1 MRIGVAAT
9 PQVAIPTL
17 DWLLTTSHEL
27 AMVITQPDRPAGR
40 GRELTES
47 PVSSWA
53 RSHSINCVK
62 PLMPSELADVVS
74 ELDLVVTI
82 GYGVILPEEILKLP
96 RFGFLNLHFSLLP
109 AYRGAAPVQRA
120 LENGEVISGLTVF
133 QLDKG
138 MDTGPL
144 FTQIPIAIEPAWR
157 SVEMLEL
164 LASMGPEAMAQTF
177 DKIEQGIKPEPQ
189 QGSASIAPKISKEQ
203 AKIDWS
209 NSTQVV
215 VNKIRAFYPA
225 PCAWSLWR
233 ENPIKITQASMA
245 QIDMKLEPGQIQCQ
259 ENRVF
264 VGVALNGVIELES
277 VIPAGK
283 SEMPAADWA
292 RGAHLLG
299 GENFG

>member
-40 GRELTES
+40 GRDLTES
-47 PVSSWA
+47 PVSAWA
-53 RSHSINCVK
+53 TSHGITCIK
-62 PLMPSELADVVS
+62 PLAPSELAHVVND
-74 ELDLVVTI
+74 LDLVLTI
-82 GYGVILPEEILKLP
+82 GYGVILPEEILQLP

-120 LENGEVISGLTVF
+120 LENGEVTSGLTVF

-144 FTQIPIAIEPAWR
+144 FTQIPVGIEPTWR
-157 SVEMLEL
+157 SFEMLEH
-164 LASMGPEAMAQTF
+164 LARMGPEAFAHTLV
-177 DKIEQGIKPEPQ
+177 KIEQGIKPEPQ
-189 QGSASIAPKISKEQ
+189 RGSASIAPKISKEQ
-203 AKIDWS
+203 AKIVWS
-209 NSTQVV
+209 DSAQAVINR
-215 VNKIRAFYPA
+215 IRAFYPA
-225 PCAWSLWR
+225 PCAWSTWK

-245 QIDMKLEPGQIQCQ
+245 QIDLELKPGQIHCQ
-259 ENRVF
+259 ESKVF
-264 VGVALNGVIELES
+264 VGAALNGVIELGS